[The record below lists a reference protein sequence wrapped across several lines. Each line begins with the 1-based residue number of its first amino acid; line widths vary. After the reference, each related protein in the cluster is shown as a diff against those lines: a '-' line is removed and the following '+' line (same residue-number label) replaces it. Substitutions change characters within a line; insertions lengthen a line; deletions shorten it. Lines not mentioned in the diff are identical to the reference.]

1 MKMRRFLLSTLLL
14 LAVGTLPTLAQ
25 LVPVNPKEGAI
36 SKEEVA
42 MTQYQGDT
50 TAVALI
56 LYEENIV
63 DLSVDASFSL
73 KKHVFFRTRIKILKE
88 DGKEY
93 ADFKIPVSRDP
104 DDNEAVSGI
113 RITTYNLVDG
123 AIKKTKLDKKYVFKE
138 NATDQVA
145 VYSFSAP
152 EVRVGSVIE
161 VSYTLKSNRY
171 WDVPLID
178 LQYEIPVNCIDARFQ
193 YANYTAFNRL
203 VHGFRTPQYETDSEV
218 RTMRVGEQSID
229 YKLYSDIYRVVN
241 VPALEE
247 EEYSYCPDQYLSS
260 VEYELSSFSV
270 PGYVFHSYSKTWG
283 DVDEA
288 IVDSPIYK
296 ECHTRYPDLDEC
308 KEKISGIENEV
319 EQICAVRNYV
329 MNTVSWNG
337 KRNLV
342 PESVSKTLKS
352 GTGSTA
358 SVNAAVAS
366 ALNGLGF
373 KADPV
378 LIKVRSEGILADFH
392 VSSSAFNTFIL
403 RVTTPSGAVHY
414 LDAPRSDAY
423 PDVLDPDYL
432 VDRGRVILPHGQS
445 EWVDLQKLVKNS
457 QIMSVQAKVDED
469 GQVSATVIVNGKNEY
484 AYSMKRRRHK
494 ADSEEAFI
502 EDLEEGTDL
511 EISDFVF
518 KGDEYSPS
526 AAYEFSI
533 TQEATVSGDHM
544 YIRPFIFTFHS
555 ENSFR
560 NPTRTIPIDFPYGE
574 SIAYTYLLEIPEGYV
589 VEQLPRSV
597 RLLASGIQ
605 AEARCQFAQ
614 TDPTHIQVRYTFK
627 NETIIAP
634 ADTYQDIRTFWE
646 QLCNIYKNT
655 IVLKKA

>member
-1 MKMRRFLLSTLLL
+1 MKRFLLSTLLL
-14 LAVGTLPTLAQ
+14 LAVGTLPMLAQ

-63 DLSVDASFSL
+63 DISVDVSFSL
-73 KKHVFFRTRIKILKE
+73 KKQVFFRTRIKILKE

-113 RITTYNLVDG
+113 RVTTYNLVDG
-123 AIKKTKLDKKYVFKE
+123 AVKKTKLDKKYVFKE

-171 WDVPLID
+171 WDIPLID
-178 LQYEIPVNCIDARFQ
+178 LQYEIPINCIDARFQ
-193 YANYTAFNRL
+193 YANYMAFNRL
-203 VHGFRTPQYETDSEV
+203 VHGARTPLYQTDSEV

-229 YKLYSDIYRVVN
+229 YKLYSDIYRAVN

-247 EEYSYCPDQYLSS
+247 DSYSFCPDQYLSA

-270 PGYVFHSYSKTWG
+270 PGYVYRDYSKTWS

-288 IVDSPIYK
+288 VLDSPIVK
-296 ECHTRYPDLDEC
+296 ECHTRYPDLAEC
-308 KEKISGIENEV
+308 KEKVSGIEDET
-319 EQICAVRNYV
+319 EQICTVRNYV
-329 MNTVSWNG
+329 MNSVSWNG
-337 KRNLV
+337 KRGLV

-403 RVTTPSGAVHY
+403 RVTTPGGAVHY
-414 LDAPRSDAY
+414 LDAARSDAY

-432 VDRGRVILPHGQS
+432 VDRGRLILPHGQS

-457 QIMSVQAKVDED
+457 QVMSVQAKVDED

-484 AYSMKRRRHK
+484 AYSMKRRRHN

-533 TQEATVSGDHM
+533 TQEATVSGDRM

-555 ENSFR
+555 ESAFR
-560 NPTRTIPIDFPYGE
+560 NPTRTIPIDFSYGE
-574 SIAYTYLLEIPEGYV
+574 SIAYTYMLEIPEGYA
-589 VEQLPRSV
+589 VEQLPKSV
-597 RLLASGIQ
+597 RIVASGIQ

-627 NETIIAP
+627 NDTLIAP

-655 IVLKKA
+655 VVLKKQ